1 MSSHFFILTTQLNG
15 KLGGLEFVVNEDG
28 SIGYKKDGADTV
40 YPFSSSLPYLI
51 NSASKY
57 GTGNNAIIRAT
68 PKEIEGYE
76 LVLFGFQYLYL
87 VGAPNNA
94 YIEAD
99 NTKAYAGY
107 SLWNTSISTTYG
119 GYYVKQGTDYIIK
132 DHNMLRIE
140 SGEYTDDVP
149 GYKLVGAAIH
159 ISNYSSTNSSQTAN
173 SASISIS
180 INNSSNTVNA
190 NVSYL
195 YSTATTTLKL
205 LYLPE

>member
-1 MSSHFFILTTQLNG
+1 M
-15 KLGGLEFVVNEDG
+15 GGIRFGQDEKGNY
-28 SIGYKKDGADTV
+28 GYYKAGADTV
-40 YPFSSSLPYLI
+40 TPFSSHLPYLI

-57 GTGNNAIIRAT
+57 GTGNNAIIRGT

-87 VGAPNNA
+87 VGAPNHA

-107 SLWNTSISTTYG
+107 SLWNTSISTTYS

-140 SGEYTDDVP
+140 SGEYTDNVP
-149 GYKLVGAAIH
+149 GYKLVGAVFH
-159 ISNYSSTNSSQTAN
+159 FSNYASSNSSQTATSA
-173 SASISIS
+173 SASIV
-180 INNSSNTVNA
+180 INNDSNTVNA
-190 NVSYL
+190 GINFT
-195 YSTATTTLKL
+195 YSTLTTALKL